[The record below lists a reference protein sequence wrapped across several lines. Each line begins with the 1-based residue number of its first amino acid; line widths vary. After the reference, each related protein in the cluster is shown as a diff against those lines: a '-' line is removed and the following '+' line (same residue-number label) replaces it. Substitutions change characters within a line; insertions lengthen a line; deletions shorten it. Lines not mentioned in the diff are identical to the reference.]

1 MLLCK
6 RLLLLLILLLL
17 ERLRDRGPRELRQL
31 VAQVLV
37 GLLCQLLLLFKA
49 FQSSCFIIINLYK
62 SLQRYHR
69 SSHSPEWRFAV
80 L

>member
-17 ERLRDRGPRELRQL
+17 ERLRDRGLRELRQR
-31 VAQVLV
+31 VRKKLV
-37 GLLCQLLLLFKA
+37 GLLCQLLHLFKA
-49 FQSSCFIIINLYK
+49 FQSSCFIIITLYK
-62 SLQRYHR
+62 SLQHHHR